1 MTAIAECQKCGMLY
15 KVEVKST
22 KEGFRETQCKYCG
35 HKQFVYIKVITK
47 QEPTVIG
54 YAKWVE

>member
-47 QEPTVIG
+47 
-54 YAKWVE
+54 